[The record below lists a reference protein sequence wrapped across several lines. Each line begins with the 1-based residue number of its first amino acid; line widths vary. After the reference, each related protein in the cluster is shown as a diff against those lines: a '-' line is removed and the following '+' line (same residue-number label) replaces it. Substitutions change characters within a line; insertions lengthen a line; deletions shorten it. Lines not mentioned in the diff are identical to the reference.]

1 MRGHWAIENQLH
13 WRRDNTYD
21 EERCR
26 IRHPNGARVMA
37 SLLYGINLG
46 DWTIFAG
53 VAAFLAAIAI
63 TASYI
68 PARRATQVDPMV
80 TLRNE

>member
-1 MRGHWAIENQLH
+1 
-13 WRRDNTYD
+13 
-21 EERCR
+21 
-26 IRHPNGARVMA
+26 MA

-46 DWTIFAG
+46 DWIVFAAI
-53 VAAFLAAIAI
+53 AAFLAAIAI
-63 TASYI
+63 IATYI